1 MVLPLGLSVSLLFPS
16 RQQQQPSLTDTLF
29 GIATPQ
35 AQTTPAQAVL
45 ALRLADSNEAR
56 ELTAKASE
64 PSVARDLAAFEAAV
78 QEASSVEEL
87 LGNAAVRRVL
97 LTASG
102 LGDQLNNTALVN
114 RALLSDPADP
124 DSLAN
129 QLSSTNA
136 AFLTATQTFQFAAR
150 GLEIIQ
156 DEDVV
161 RSIRES
167 YVSTLRRQDLDE
179 ITPGLSNALAFRDT
193 AANFTSEFAVL
204 GDPVARDV
212 VTTAFGLPAEIS
224 IQPLI
229 SQQQAIR
236 SVLDVSRLQDP
247 EFVDNVARRYLI
259 ARNSAGVSLTA

>member
-1 MVLPLGLSVSLLFPS
+1 MVLPLGLSVSLLFPN

-29 GIATPQ
+29 GNGTPQ
-35 AQTTPAQAVL
+35 VQSTPAQAVL

-56 ELTAKASE
+56 ELTAKARE
-64 PSVARDLAAFEAAV
+64 PGVARDLAAFETAV
-78 QEASSVEEL
+78 REANSVEEL
-87 LGNAAVRRVL
+87 LGNAAARRVL

-102 LGDQLNNTALVN
+102 LGDQINNTALVN

-136 AFLTATQTFQFAAR
+136 AFLTATQTFQFATR
-150 GLEIIQ
+150 GLDIIQ
-156 DEDVV
+156 DENVLS
-161 RSIRES
+161 SIRDS
-167 YVSTLRRQDLDE
+167 YISTLRRQDLDQ
-179 ITPGLSNALAFRDT
+179 ITPGLSNALAFRET
-193 AANFTSEFAVL
+193 AASLTSEFAIL

-212 VTTAFGLPAEIS
+212 VTTAFNLPPEIS

-236 SVLDVSRLQDP
+236 SVIDVSRLQDP
-247 EFVDNVARRYLI
+247 EFVDNIARRYLI
-259 ARNSAGVSLTA
+259 ARNSDGVSLTA